1 MSEPKNSEHT
11 LRLAIAAFN
20 RQQFEAAERS
30 LDEILMVD
38 GNDAAALQLKAMLC
52 LRRGDVDL
60 ARSAILACIKLR
72 PNHPP
77 SLKLVLEVAKA
88 RFAQAHQA
96 RQSNNAEAAIGFY
109 RDALQLNPG
118 LTAAWFGLG
127 LALQDAKDYAAS
139 ADAFAQAAKLA
150 PNDAKAHVNR
160 GISLQQTG
168 NMAEAFAAYQAAYQ
182 RDASTFGAI
191 SQALTSASTG
201 ALVLNLDRLALRL
214 ANI

>member
-1 MSEPKNSEHT
+1 MSEPKNSEHA

-20 RQQFEAAERS
+20 AQQYEAAERS
-30 LDEILMVD
+30 LDEILMVN

-60 ARSAILACIKLR
+60 ARSAILNCIKLR

-77 SLKLVLEVAKA
+77 SFKVMLEVAKA

-96 RQSNNAEAAIGFY
+96 RETSNATAAIGFY

-118 LTAAWFGLG
+118 LAAAWFGLG
-127 LALQDAKDYAAS
+127 LVLQDDKDYAAA
-139 ADAFAQAAKLA
+139 ADAFAQAAKLE
-150 PNDAKAHVNR
+150 PSDAKAHVNR

-168 NMAEAFAAYQAAYQ
+168 NITEAFAAYQAAYQ

-201 ALVLNLDRLALRL
+201 ALVLNLDKLALRL
-214 ANI
+214 AKI